1 MIGFA
6 HRGAPAPHQR
16 ENTLPAFRRALAG
29 GASGLES
36 DAWLTADGVPVLHHD
51 GVLGPPGRRRRISDL
66 TADRL
71 PAWVPSLTAFY
82 AELGTSFEFSL
93 DLKGPPDGWAPAAD
107 AVVAVARSAG
117 GSSAVRRLWLCGTL
131 PELAA
136 FRDRDP
142 DVRLVNSTSMRT
154 VMDGGGVG
162 AYGGRLRAA
171 GVAALNLRTRE
182 WTPPRAG
189 IVGVLLDL
197 GIAAFGWDAQS
208 TGTLTRLAGYGLE
221 AVYSDHLARLVRV
234 TGSAR
239 HSAGPAA

>member
-1 MIGFA
+1 VIGFA

-71 PAWVPSLTAFY
+71 PGWVPSLAAFY

-93 DLKGPPDGWAPAAD
+93 DLKGPPGGWAPAAD
-107 AVVAVARSAG
+107 AVVAVARQAG
-117 GSSAVRRLWLCGTL
+117 GSSAAGRLWLCGHL

-136 FRDRDP
+136 FRDRDL

-154 VMDGGGVG
+154 VMEGGGVS
-162 AYGGRLRAA
+162 AYGRRLRAA

-189 IVGVLLDL
+189 NVGVLHDL

-208 TGTLTRLAGYGLE
+208 TGTLARLAGYGLD

-234 TGSAR
+234 TGSA
-239 HSAGPAA
+239 AG

>member
-6 HRGAPAPHQR
+6 HRGAPAPYQR

-51 GVLGPPGRRRRISDL
+51 GVLGPPGRRRRIGDL
-66 TADRL
+66 SADRL
-71 PAWVPSLTAFY
+71 PGWVPTLTAFY

-93 DLKGPPDGWAPAAD
+93 DLKGPPGGWAATAAAVAAVTRQAGGPPAA
-107 AVVAVARSAG
+107 
-117 GSSAVRRLWLCGTL
+117 RRLWLCGYL

-154 VMDGGGVG
+154 VMDGGGVS
-162 AYGGRLRAA
+162 AYGGRLHAA

-182 WTPPRAG
+182 WTPPRAR
-189 IVGVLLDL
+189 IVAVLHDL
-197 GIAAFGWDAQS
+197 GIAAFGWDAQRTS
-208 TGTLTRLAGYGLE
+208 TLTRLAGYGLD
-221 AVYSDHLARLVRV
+221 AVYSDHLARLVRIS
-234 TGSAR
+234 GSA
-239 HSAGPAA
+239 AA